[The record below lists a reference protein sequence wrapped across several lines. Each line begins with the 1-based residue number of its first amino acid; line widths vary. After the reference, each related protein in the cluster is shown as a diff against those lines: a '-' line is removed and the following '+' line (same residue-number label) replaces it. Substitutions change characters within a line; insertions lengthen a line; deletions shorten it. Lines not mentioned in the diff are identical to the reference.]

1 MPTHQDLLD
10 ESAKA
15 LRQAYAPYS
24 QLYVGAALRSV
35 SGNVY
40 SGCNVENGSFSVG
53 SCAERNAI
61 SAAVR
66 AEGAGFR
73 LAAIAISAIDRS
85 GQALPIPPCGACR
98 QMINEFG
105 SDAEVVFL
113 GASGTV
119 IHAAICDLLPHS
131 FSLAT

>member
-1 MPTHQDLLD
+1 MLPHQDLLD
-10 ESAKA
+10 ESTVA

-35 SGNVY
+35 SGQMY

-53 SCAERNAI
+53 GCAERNAI
-61 SAAVR
+61 AAAVR
-66 AEGAGFR
+66 AEGAGFQ
-73 LAAIAISAIDRS
+73 LQAIAISATNRA

-98 QMINEFG
+98 QMIKEFG
-105 SDAEVVFL
+105 KDAEVMFL
-113 GASGTV
+113 GADGSI
-119 IHAAICDLLPHS
+119 IHAPIGDLLPHS